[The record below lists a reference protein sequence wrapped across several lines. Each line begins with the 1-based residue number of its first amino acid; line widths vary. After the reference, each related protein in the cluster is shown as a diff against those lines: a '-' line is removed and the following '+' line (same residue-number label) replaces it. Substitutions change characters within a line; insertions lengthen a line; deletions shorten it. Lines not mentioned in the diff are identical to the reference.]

1 MQRIAFLPRPEF
13 YDGILFHVLNQT
25 FQNLP
30 AQTCSRHF
38 TATEKNCCFDF
49 VAVVEKA
56 QNVVLFG
63 FVIVVVH
70 INAELHFFDY
80 DFGLVL
86 FGFAF
91 LFFLL
96 VEELAIVHDAAN
108 GRDRGRRN
116 FHQIQVLLTSQF
128 ERVEG
133 G

>member
-1 MQRIAFLPRPEF
+1 MQRVAFLPWPEF
-13 YDGILFHVLNQT
+13 YDGVLFHVLDQT

-38 TATEKNCCFDF
+38 AAAEKDRCFDF
-49 VAVVEKA
+49 VAVVQKA

-70 INAELHFFDY
+70 INAELYFLDHN
-80 DFGLVL
+80 FGLVL

-96 VEELAIVHDAAN
+96 VEELAIIHDAAN